1 MRGLVFGLLCLFAR
15 HVTSYFF
22 ESGILFSWLYVLVGL
37 MVIYYYTVAS
47 MALDRLAHS
56 VVRSSAQTFMVMLG
70 SGLGPMCANLAAGII
85 VDNSETNSLRPIF
98 GFGSVFFVFVVF
110 FQKIILT

>member
-1 MRGLVFGLLCLFAR
+1 
-15 HVTSYFF
+15 
-22 ESGILFSWLYVLVGL
+22 

-47 MALDRLAHS
+47 MALDILAHS

-98 GFGSVFFVFVVF
+98 GFGSVLAFLSLLSLMPIYKSLRQF
-110 FQKIILT
+110 LDNLPAR